1 MIKIWF
7 DGMQSNMSN
16 ISEILFSSDWVRA
29 ILTQV
34 IIWRENWRRL
44 FLAEYFLFSG
54 DLPQA
59 DNLTDGERCIMVKLT

>member
-16 ISEILFSSDWVRA
+16 ISEILFSSDRVRA

-44 FLAEYFLFSG
+44 FIAEYSLFSG
-54 DLPQA
+54 ELPQA
-59 DNLTDGERCIMVKLT
+59 DSLTDGEQGIVAKLT